1 MKNIWSMVC
10 REAPDAAGGAPAQV
24 DSAAAEN
31 DAAAAAAAAA
41 TNEPTADALA
51 PDPAPPPPVK
61 KEAPAWA
68 FKRIS
73 EESAKAQQAIER
85 AQEAERRAAA
95 AEALAA
101 RLQSGQSVPH
111 DPQPQNN
118 QIDPAL
124 IRAEA
129 ERIRFSE
136 DVNDLRSKGYAEFGT
151 SFNDTIAAL
160 GALGAAT
167 PEFVSDVLA
176 IDKANAHKIFKTLAE
191 DGERAVALA
200 GMTSRQRIAELA
212 RMTIPTKAAEP
223 APKAPAAPA
232 RQVSAAPA
240 PAPAVVPTTTK
251 TLPAYSDELSDAEF
265 TRQFNER
272 QAARRAKR

>member
-10 REAPDAAGGAPAQV
+10 REAPDAAGGAPAPV
-24 DSAAAEN
+24 DSAAADN
-31 DAAAAAAAAA
+31 DAAAAAVAA
-41 TNEPTADALA
+41 TNEPPADVLA
-51 PDPAPPPPVK
+51 PEPPPPPAK

-95 AEALAA
+95 AEAIAA
-101 RLQSGQSVPH
+101 RLQSGQSAPQTT
-111 DPQPQNN
+111 QPQNN

-129 ERIRFSE
+129 ERIRFGE
-136 DVNDLRSKGYAEFGT
+136 DVNDLRSRGYAEFGT

-251 TLPAYSDELSDAEF
+251 TLPAYSDELSDEDF